1 MINAEVRILKSKD
14 PKMALDRALKRL
26 KMKIMIE
33 GVIEQVR
40 SKKTFENPKQ
50 KRERKIKQKAKF
62 AKKFIDNK
70 YKES

>member
-50 KRERKIKQKAKF
+50 KRERKIKQKTKF

>member
-1 MINAEVRILKSKD
+1 MINAQVNIPKSKD

-33 GVIEQVR
+33 GVIDQVR

-50 KRERKIKQKAKF
+50 KRERKLKQKAKF
-62 AKKFIDNK
+62 AKKYLVK
-70 YKES
+70 KEKEV